1 MKVAENE
8 KNEKNEKKRN
18 LKNRGNNLKSDTH
31 THTLF
36 PSHYY

>member
-8 KNEKNEKKRN
+8 KNEKKKKRN

-31 THTLF
+31 THTLS